1 MLVPLASGRLSPYN
15 LLKMADP
22 SLREHLRRRA
32 ELAAV
37 ASSPAEIEGF
47 FKETAKEVLIA
58 LARNPHLQEGDLLR
72 LLERKDLS
80 QEAVRAI
87 SEHRETRRNY
97 RLQLAVACH
106 PKAPRLVSLPIL
118 KFLYTFDLLRLAQT
132 PAVPNDIKM
141 VAEETIL
148 KKLEGMPR
156 GEKITLARRGTG
168 RLAARL
174 VVSADLELIGAALD
188 NPYLTEGHLLK
199 VLALESLPPAVVE
212 RVAQHDRWCH
222 RYHLR
227 LALIRNP
234 LTPFARVLAFLPE
247 MAVVDLRD
255 ICLDHRMPEAVRK
268 YIQAHCTARLNKQR
282 RIPPRA

>member
-1 MLVPLASGRLSPYN
+1 MAELSPRER
-15 LLKMADP
+15 
-22 SLREHLRRRA
+22 LRERA
-32 ELAAV
+32 ELAAA
-37 ASSPAEIEGF
+37 ASSSAEIEGF
-47 FKETAKEVLIA
+47 FKETSKEVLMA
-58 LARNPHLQEGDLLR
+58 LARNPHLQERDLLR

-80 QEAVRAI
+80 QEVVREI
-87 SEHRETRRNY
+87 SQHRETRRNY
-97 RLQLAVACH
+97 AVQLALARH
-106 PKAPRLVSLPIL
+106 PQTPRLVSLPIM
-118 KFLYTFDLLRLAQT
+118 KFLYTFDLLRVAQT

-156 GEKITLARRGTG
+156 GEKVSLARRGTG

-174 VVSADLELIGAALD
+174 LISTDRELIGAALD

-199 VLALESLPPAVVE
+199 VLAHESLPPAVVE
-212 RVAQHDRWCH
+212 RVAQHPRWCH
-222 RYHLR
+222 RYYLR

-255 ICLDHRMPEAVRK
+255 ICLDHRMPKQVRK
-268 YIQAHCTARLNKQR
+268 YIQAHCTARLNK
-282 RIPPRA
+282 